1 LQAYLVD
8 LGYFLMLCGFLARDV
23 LYLRVI
29 LVVAQSTLAAYGW
42 LNGLP
47 AIGAW
52 NSIMVSIN
60 TVMAARIVHERRAVE
75 LPADLRPLYDRHFS
89 ALSPAEFL
97 RWWKQ
102 GRRETIENGR
112 LARAGERPD
121 SLYFILG
128 GTVRV
133 HRNAEILAELPAGYF
148 VAEMSL
154 LTGKAANADVDAV
167 GRVEVMRWETGALRD
182 LHARNPLLWTR
193 IQSVI
198 GHDLVE
204 KIQLQEARARTAAP
218 ERLER

>member
-1 LQAYLVD
+1 LITYLVD
-8 LGYFLMLCGFLARDV
+8 VGYFLMLCGFLARDV
-23 LYLRVI
+23 LYLRCI

-42 LNGLP
+42 LNGIP

-52 NSIMVSIN
+52 NSVMVGIN
-60 TVMAARIVHERRAVE
+60 TVMAARIIHERRAVE
-75 LPADLRPLYDRHFS
+75 LPPDLGPLYDRHFS
-89 ALSPAEFL
+89 ALSPTEFL

-102 GRRETIENGR
+102 GRRETLENER

-121 SLYFILG
+121 WLYFLLN

-133 HRNAEILAELPAGYF
+133 SRNGEAIAELPAGYF

-154 LTGKAANADVDAV
+154 LTGKPANADVDAV
-167 GRVEVMRWETGALRD
+167 GTVDVMRWETRSLRD
-182 LHARNPLLWTR
+182 LHTRNPLLWTR

-204 KIQLQEARARTAAP
+204 KIQLQEARARTGT
-218 ERLER
+218 

>member
-1 LQAYLVD
+1 LITYLVD
-8 LGYFLMLCGFLARDV
+8 VGYFLMLCGFLARDV
-23 LYLRVI
+23 LYLRCI

-42 LNGLP
+42 LNGIP

-52 NSIMVSIN
+52 NSVMVGIN
-60 TVMAARIVHERRAVE
+60 TVMAARIIHERRAVE
-75 LPADLRPLYDRHFS
+75 LPADLGPLYERHFS

-97 RWWKQ
+97 RWWTQ
-102 GRRETIENGR
+102 GRREMIENER

-121 SLYFILG
+121 WLYFLLD

-133 HRNAEILAELPAGYF
+133 SRNGEAIAELPAGYF

-154 LTGKAANADVDAV
+154 LTGKPANADVDAV
-167 GRVEVMRWETGALRD
+167 GAVEVMRWDTRALRD
-182 LHARNPLLWTR
+182 LHTRNPLLWTR

-204 KIQLQEARARTAAP
+204 KIQLQEARARTAP
-218 ERLER
+218 